1 MIRFPDSYIFA
12 PKPTPKPIS
21 PARWLPLAKKHGMDI
36 DFETKC
42 VGIVGITEFWGSDWC
57 SPDVGACVVKVAA
70 MIDAGK
76 TDKTKR
82 TE

>member
-1 MIRFPDSYIFA
+1 MSRFPDIFA
-12 PKPTPKPIS
+12 PKPTPKAIS
-21 PARWLPLAKKHGMDI
+21 ARRWVPLAKKHGMNI

-42 VGIVGITEFWGSDWC
+42 VGTIGITEFWGGYYFE
-57 SPDVGACVVKVAA
+57 PDVGACVVKVAE